1 MKVHGFSFEGLE
13 AYKKAR
19 LLIKNIYYLQK
30 KFPSEE
36 RYALGDQVR
45 RAATSVTAN
54 IAEGSG
60 RVSPKEKIHFIEI
73 SFGSLMEVFCE
84 LQTASDLGYIT
95 EEDLDNL
102 RPQFTEIAK
111 LLSGLRNS
119 FQAMLEKSD
128 VRPTINNFKP
138 KDHNP

>member
-1 MKVHGFSFEGLE
+1 MGYRLMMMSVRGFSFESLDV
-13 AYKKAR
+13 YNKAR
-19 LLIKNIYYLQK
+19 QLIRDIYILQN
-30 KFPSEE
+30 KFPQEE

-45 RAATSVTAN
+45 RAATSITAN

-60 RVSPKEKIHFIEI
+60 RVSFKEKIHFIEI

-95 EEDLDNL
+95 EDDFSNL

-111 LLSGLRNS
+111 MLSGMRNS
-119 FQAMLEKSD
+119 FQTMLDKS
-128 VRPTINNFKP
+128 NK
-138 KDHNP
+138 